1 MGEKQRNI
9 PTRKQIASIN
19 TDYVRSIERQE
30 NRIKAKKV
38 RLARRLVL
46 FTILSFALVGLLVST
61 LLNSKSAY
69 EEKQLQKEQVAQELE
84 QVKEEQEI
92 LKVQISKLNDDEYI
106 GKLLRKQYFLSEEG
120 EIIFTLPGKEE
131 NNFKKTKAKE

>member
-1 MGEKQRNI
+1 MIGESEMSEKQRNV
-9 PTRKQIASIN
+9 PVKKQIASIN

-30 NRIKAKKV
+30 NRNKAKKV
-38 RLARRLVL
+38 RLARRLFM
-46 FTILSFALVGLLVST
+46 FTILSFALVGFLIST

-84 QVKEEQEI
+84 QVKEEQEM

-131 NNFKKTKAKE
+131 K

>member
-9 PTRKQIASIN
+9 PVRKQIASIN

-30 NRIKAKKV
+30 NRNKAKKV

-46 FTILSFALVGLLVST
+46 FTILSVALVGFLIST
-61 LLNSKSAY
+61 LLSSKSAY

-120 EIIFTLPGKEE
+120 EIIFTLPGKE
-131 NNFKKTKAKE
+131 KK

>member
-9 PTRKQIASIN
+9 HVKKQIASIN

-30 NRIKAKKV
+30 NRNKAKKV

-46 FTILSFALVGLLVST
+46 FTILSVALVGLLIST
-61 LLNSKSAY
+61 LLSSKSAY

-131 NNFKKTKAKE
+131 K

>member
-1 MGEKQRNI
+1 MGERQRNI
-9 PTRKQIASIN
+9 PARKQIASIN

-30 NRIKAKKV
+30 SRIKAKKV

-46 FTILSFALVGLLVST
+46 FTILSFALVGFLIST
-61 LLNSKSAY
+61 LLSSKSAY

-120 EIIFTLPGKEE
+120 EIIFTLPGKDE
-131 NNFKKTKAKE
+131 K

>member
-1 MGEKQRNI
+1 MGEKQRNV
-9 PTRKQIASIN
+9 PVRKQIASIN

-30 NRIKAKKV
+30 NRNKAKKV

-46 FTILSFALVGLLVST
+46 FAIVSVALVGFLIST

-69 EEKQLQKEQVAQELE
+69 EEKQLEKEQVAQQLE

-106 GKLLRKQYFLSEEG
+106 GKLLRKQYFLSDEG

-131 NNFKKTKAKE
+131 K

>member
-1 MGEKQRNI
+1 MIGEGKMGEKQRNI

-30 NRIKAKKV
+30 NRVKAKKV
-38 RLARRLVL
+38 RLARRLLL

-92 LKVQISKLNDDEYI
+92 LKLQISKLNDDEYI

-131 NNFKKTKAKE
+131 K

>member
-1 MGEKQRNI
+1 MGEKQRNV
-9 PTRKQIASIN
+9 PVKKQIASIN

-30 NRIKAKKV
+30 NRNKAKKV
-38 RLARRLVL
+38 RLARRLLL
-46 FTILSFALVGLLVST
+46 FSIMSVAVVGLLIST
-61 LLNSKSAY
+61 LLSSKSAY
-69 EEKQLQKEQVAQELE
+69 EVKQVQKEQVAQELE

-120 EIIFTLPGKEE
+120 EIIFTLPGNEE
-131 NNFKKTKAKE
+131 K